1 MKLEAA
7 VERQRSFLATTFLFP
22 FHDRMK
28 NPITRR
34 DFLKR
39 ASAGG
44 IGLVTLGTAG
54 AFRAAAG
61 PNDKIVLGIMGC
73 NGRGMAHIA
82 EHLAVPNVEIAHV
95 CDVDSR
101 AVEKGV
107 AAVAKK
113 QPRQPQGVK
122 DFRRMLEDKSV
133 DAISIATP
141 DHWHAPAT
149 IVACAAGKH
158 VYVEKPGSHNP
169 HESEL
174 MVTAARQHKRVVQM
188 GNQRR
193 SWPYVIDAIKAV
205 HSGEI
210 GRVFFARAW
219 YTNGRGSI
227 GRGKPA
233 PVPEWLDYSLWQ
245 GPAPEREFRD
255 NVIHYNWHWFWHWGT
270 GELGNN
276 GVHALDLARWGLG
289 VDLPKRI
296 TCGGNRYHYQDDW
309 ETPDLYVTTFDY
321 GDKAIVWEGQSC
333 DPRGFEGAGFGVN
346 FHGEKGT
353 MVMAGDAGGIYD
365 LSNKLVRELGG
376 KRGDTL
382 HFANFADGIRV
393 GKKLNSEIEDGQ
405 KSTMLCHLGNIAWRT
420 GHTINCDAKSG
431 KLVGDREAANLWR
444 REYRKGWE
452 PKV

>member
-1 MKLEAA
+1 
-7 VERQRSFLATTFLFP
+7 
-22 FHDRMK
+22 
-28 NPITRR
+28 
-34 DFLKR
+34 
-39 ASAGG
+39 
-44 IGLVTLGTAG
+44 
-54 AFRAAAG
+54 
-61 PNDKIVLGIMGC
+61 MGC

-82 EHLAVPNVEIAHV
+82 EHLSVPNVEIAYV

-113 QPRQPQGVK
+113 QQRKPQGVK
-122 DFRRMLEDKSV
+122 DLRRMLDDKSV

-149 IVACAAGKH
+149 ILACSAGKH
-158 VYVEKPGSHNP
+158 VYVEKPGSHNA

-174 MVTAARQHKRVVQM
+174 MVAAARKNKRVVQM

-193 SWPYVIDAIKAV
+193 SWPYVIEAIEALHK
-205 HSGEI
+205 GEI
-210 GRVFFARAW
+210 GKLFFARAW
-219 YTNGRGSI
+219 YTNRRASI

-233 PVPEWLDYSLWQ
+233 SVPEWLDYSLWQ

-255 NVIHYNWHWFWHWGT
+255 NVIHYNWHWFWRWGT

-289 VDLPKRI
+289 VDLPTRV
-296 TCGGNRYHYQDDW
+296 TCGGNRYHFQDDW
-309 ETPDLYVTTFDY
+309 ETPDLYVTTFDF

-353 MVMAGDAGGIYD
+353 MVMADDTCAIFD
-365 LSNKLVRELGG
+365 LNNKLVREIKG
-376 KRGDTL
+376 KRGDVL
-382 HFANFADGIRV
+382 HFANFADGIRD
-393 GKKLNSEIEDGQ
+393 GKKLNSEIGDGQ
-405 KSTMLCHLGNIAWRT
+405 KSTMLCHLGNIAWRS
-420 GHTINCDAKSG
+420 GHTINLDANEG
-431 KLVGDREAANLWR
+431 KILGDRDASKLWQ